1 MSSIQI
7 GLTGWGDH
15 VTLYEGLPSSA
26 SKLEAYASH
35 FPVVELD
42 SSFYAIPPEKNI
54 TKWIRETPKSFQF
67 VVKAY
72 QGMTGHQRGKIPF
85 ATKEEMLEAYR
96 QTFRPMQKAGKLSYV
111 LCQFPPWFDCQQ
123 KHVQY
128 LKWLREELREFP
140 AALEF
145 RNDTWFQG
153 EFYDKTLQYME
164 DDEWIHTV
172 CDEPQIGEKSIPFI
186 AQATHKKHTLVR
198 LHGRN
203 KGAWQKPVKGEEW
216 RSVRYLYNYNKIE
229 LEELAERIKRLS
241 GQSETVTVVFNN
253 NSGGHAAGNAK
264 EFIRMLDI
272 SYEGLA
278 PRQLDLFGDMG
289 E

>member
-1 MSSIQI
+1 MCSIQI

-15 VTLYEGLPSSA
+15 HTLYEGLPSSA

-54 TKWIRETPKSFQF
+54 TKWIRETPASFQF

-72 QGMTGHQRGKIPF
+72 QGMTGHQRGEIPF
-85 ATKEEMLEAYR
+85 DSKEEMLEAYR
-96 QTFRPMQKAGKLSYV
+96 KTFRPMQEAGKLSYV

-145 RNDTWFQG
+145 RHQSWFQP
-153 EFYDKTLQYME
+153 EFREKTLRYME
-164 DDEWIHTV
+164 EDDWIHTI
-172 CDEPQIGEKSIPFI
+172 CDEPQIGEKSVPFVPH
-186 AQATHKKHTLVR
+186 ATHKTHTFIR

-216 RSVRYLYNYNKIE
+216 RNVRYLYDYNKQE
-229 LEELAERIKRLS
+229 LSELAEKVKLLTKQSRI
-241 GQSETVTVVFNN
+241 VTVVFNN
-253 NSGGHAAGNAK
+253 NSGGHAAGNAS
-264 EFIRMLDI
+264 EFINMLDI

-278 PRQLDLFGDMG
+278 PRQLDLFGDM